1 MAKWIKQDPIYL
13 QKSKLLQA
21 RNLGCSA
28 VSNWINHIRMRHLGT
43 VQIRIFSIGRIR
55 CDTTTR
61 EFIDRY

>member
-1 MAKWIKQDPIYL
+1 
-13 QKSKLLQA
+13 
-21 RNLGCSA
+21 
-28 VSNWINHIRMRHLGT
+28 MRHLGT